1 MRPADTLS
9 IYFVSFYRD
18 KRLFFGI
25 SSITVDNMGVQAFC
39 SAPLFVTL
47 RCSNF
52 RESVD
57 SNGGS
62 TPLRLWMKGR
72 SRFISWSLRGSNWA
86 RGMRVS
92 EINHC
97 GKPCATGGISMST
110 GGEDSKQ
117 GVNDDKVSDSESVV
131 GVSNGDDQKGISSG
145 TDSGKRQYSLRTRLR
160 EETEAPFRKARMFI
174 YAGSA
179 ASAGVGAFIS
189 TLRIISALVGTRGI
203 QPLSET
209 VRDTL
214 DAQPHIS
221 SRQKR
226 VKKAMSIP
234 IVSN

>member
-1 MRPADTLS
+1 MAVRPSLS
-9 IYFVSFYRD
+9 
-18 KRLFFGI
+18 
-25 SSITVDNMGVQAFC
+25 TDNMGGQAFC
-39 SAPLFVTL
+39 STPHFLTL

-52 RESVD
+52 RGSVD
-57 SNGGS
+57 SNVGS
-62 TPLRLWMKGR
+62 TPLRLRIKGR
-72 SRFISWSLRGSNWA
+72 SRFISWGLREFYRA
-86 RGMRVS
+86 RGKSVS

-97 GKPCATGGISMST
+97 GKSCATGGISMNA

-117 GVNDDKVSDSESVV
+117 GVSDDNVSDSESVASV
-131 GVSNGDDQKGISSG
+131 ADGGDQKEISNG

-189 TLRIISALVGTRGI
+189 TLRIISALVGTRGV

-209 VRDTL
+209 VRDTF
-214 DAQPHIS
+214 DAQPDINS
-221 SRQKR
+221 TQKS
-226 VKKAMSIP
+226 VKKAMLIR